1 MERYLYMR
9 NLPPGPVMTAGGD
22 TGTTVPCSD
31 TPPRRRVPL
40 CLNAD
45 EELVVS
51 LYCWDWAFVTFLPN
65 QPSRASSAGGH
76 QKPLD
81 EDAPDSHVDEP
92 PDSRRERSR
101 QRRANSVR
109 ASCAMSKTGVWL
121 PVSLQVLYS
130 GPPAHTPSPLFHFS
144 LADTV
149 TNPGIVRDDRKLCIQ
164 RLMCIYWRLTSWNW
178 G

>member
-40 CLNAD
+40 CLGAD
-45 EELVVS
+45 EEPVAS
-51 LYCWDWAFVTFLPN
+51 LYCWEWAFVTFLPN
-65 QPSRASSAGGH
+65 QPSRASSACGH

-81 EDAPDSHVDEP
+81 EDAPDSHVGEP
-92 PDSRRERSR
+92 PDNRRERSR

-109 ASCAMSKTGVWL
+109 AGCAMSKTGGYGC
-121 PVSLQVLYS
+121 PSHCRSYTLQWTARTR
-130 GPPAHTPSPLFHFS
+130 PFPLFHFS

-149 TNPGIVRDDRKLCIQ
+149 TTLIRAF
-164 RLMCIYWRLTSWNW
+164 
-178 G
+178 

>member
-40 CLNAD
+40 CLGAD
-45 EELVVS
+45 EEPVAS
-51 LYCWDWAFVTFLPN
+51 LYCWEWAFVTFLPN
-65 QPSRASSAGGH
+65 QPSRASSACGH

-81 EDAPDSHVDEP
+81 EDAPDSHVGEP
-92 PDSRRERSR
+92 PDNRRERSR

-109 ASCAMSKTGVWL
+109 AGCAMSKTGGMVARL
-121 PVSLQVLYS
+121 TAGLIHYS
-130 GPPAHTPSPLFHFS
+130 GPPAHAPSPSSTFLS
-144 LADTV
+144 PIL
-149 TNPGIVRDDRKLCIQ
+149 
-164 RLMCIYWRLTSWNW
+164 
-178 G
+178 